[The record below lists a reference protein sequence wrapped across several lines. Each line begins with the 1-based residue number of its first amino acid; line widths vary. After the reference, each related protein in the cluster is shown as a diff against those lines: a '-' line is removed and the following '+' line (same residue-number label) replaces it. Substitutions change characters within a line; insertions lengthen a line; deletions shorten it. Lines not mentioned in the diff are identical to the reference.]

1 MNYYKNNYTFADG
14 YNVTE
19 VDMSQEE
26 QNRISYYI
34 ACIGA
39 FAEKFSVSN
48 AFAFNYLLKY
58 KGLAFISE
66 CYDIEHTFSIDDA
79 VEDMQRICYRNG
91 GVLA

>member
-1 MNYYKNNYTFADG
+1 MAIINK
-14 YNVTE
+14 
-19 VDMSQEE
+19 VDMSREE

-39 FAEKFSVSN
+39 FAERFSISN
-48 AFAFNYLLKY
+48 AFAYNYLLKY

-79 VEDMQRICYRNG
+79 VEDMFQICRRHG
-91 GVLA
+91 GELL

>member
-1 MNYYKNNYTFADG
+1 MAIINK
-14 YNVTE
+14 
-19 VDMSQEE
+19 VDMSREE

-39 FAEKFSVSN
+39 FAERFSISN
-48 AFAFNYLLKY
+48 AFAYNYLLKY

-79 VEDMQRICYRNG
+79 VEDMQQISYRNRG
-91 GVLA
+91 G